1 MRRMVAPPMTRSSH
15 PHARPPWRPRPWHV
29 PALVVAFFASIVV
42 LRPLLN
48 STSDARVIGAAV
60 WILFVASVTV
70 ITAVRAVR

>member
-1 MRRMVAPPMTRSSH
+1 M
-15 PHARPPWRPRPWHV
+15 
-29 PALVVAFFASIVV
+29 PALVLAFFASIVV